1 MRMPRPQST
10 LGAVVELLAI
20 VAFAVG
26 LALLIQ
32 AFVVKPYVIPSG
44 SMKPTLQEGQR
55 VLVQR
60 VGYHLGDPQSG
71 DIVVFHPPQGA
82 QDERCGDEGPADD
95 PPTGQVCLSTASEE
109 DDENFIKRIVATPG
123 DTLSIRGGHAI
134 VNGKRVEDDFTN
146 PCGVG
151 GRCNFPKEVVIPDDH
166 YFMMGDN
173 RGSSDDSRFWG
184 PVPRDWIIG
193 QAFATYWPPKRIGI
207 F

>member
-10 LGAVVELLAI
+10 FGAIVELLAI

-32 AFVVKPYVIPSG
+32 AFLVKPYVIPSG
-44 SMKPTLQEGQR
+44 SMIPTLEEGQR

-60 VGYHLGDPQSG
+60 VGYHLSDPEVG
-71 DIVVFHPPQGA
+71 DIVVFHPPEGA
-82 QDERCGDEGPADD
+82 QLERCGSPAQQ
-95 PPTGQVCLSTASEE
+95 PPQGQVCVNTADTADS
-109 DDENFIKRIVATPG
+109 DNFIKRVVATPG
-123 DTLSIRGGHAI
+123 DTLKVVDGHAI
-134 VNGKRVEDDFTN
+134 VNGEPIEDDFIK
-146 PCGVG
+146 PCGG
-151 GRCNFPKEVVIPDDH
+151 GPSCNFPKEVTIPADT

-193 QAFATYWPPKRIGI
+193 KTFATYWPPNRVGI

>member
-1 MRMPRPQST
+1 MKLPRPQST
-10 LGAVVELLAI
+10 LGAVVELVLI

-26 LALLIQ
+26 LALVIQ

-44 SMKPTLQEGQR
+44 SMKPTLETGQR

-60 VGYHLGDPQSG
+60 VGYHFSDPAIG
-71 DIVVFHPPQGA
+71 DIVVFHPPEGA
-82 QDERCGDEGPADD
+82 ESERCGAPH
-95 PPTGQVCLSTASEE
+95 PQNQVCIQAVDEHQ
-109 DDENFIKRIVATPG
+109 DENFIKRVVATPG
-123 DTLSIRGGHAI
+123 DTLQIIDGHAI
-134 VNGKRVEDDFTN
+134 VNGERIPDDFTN

-151 GRCNFPKEVVIPDDH
+151 QGCNFRKEVTIPDDT

-173 RGSSDDSRFWG
+173 RGHSDDSRFWG

-193 QAFATYWPPKRIGI
+193 KAFATYWPPDRIGV